1 MNPKRDQMI
10 LAKALAVEIAVVA
23 ADKGEVA
30 DRAEVVGNTAG
41 EVKVIG
47 ILLRVKP
54 VNARETMAIKVMV
67 TAVAA
72 AAAVVEV
79 VVEVVVTE
87 VARGREQ
94 VENHQI
100 PERIAFP

>member
-1 MNPKRDQMI
+1 MI

-67 TAVAA
+67 TAVVA

>member
-1 MNPKRDQMI
+1 MI

>member
-41 EVKVIG
+41 EVEVIG

>member
-1 MNPKRDQMI
+1 MI

-47 ILLRVKP
+47 ILLRVRP

-67 TAVAA
+67 TAVVA

>member
-1 MNPKRDQMI
+1 MI

-67 TAVAA
+67 TAVVA

-79 VVEVVVTE
+79 VVEVVVIE

>member
-1 MNPKRDQMI
+1 MI

-41 EVKVIG
+41 EVEVIG

>member
-67 TAVAA
+67 TAVVA

>member
-1 MNPKRDQMI
+1 MI
-10 LAKALAVEIAVVA
+10 LAKARAVEIAVVA

-41 EVKVIG
+41 EVEVIG

-54 VNARETMAIKVMV
+54 VNARETMARKVMV

-72 AAAVVEV
+72 AAAAVVEV
-79 VVEVVVTE
+79 VVVVEVTE

>member
-47 ILLRVKP
+47 ILLRVRP

-67 TAVAA
+67 TAAAA